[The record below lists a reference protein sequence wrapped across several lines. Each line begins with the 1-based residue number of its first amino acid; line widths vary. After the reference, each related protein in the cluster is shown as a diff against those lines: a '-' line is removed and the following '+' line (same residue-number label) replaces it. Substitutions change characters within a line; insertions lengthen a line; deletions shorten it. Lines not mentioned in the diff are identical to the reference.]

1 MLRCLNA
8 TDSDTTLL
16 TGFCEK
22 YRGDDAHRV
31 MAGNDGD
38 FAARP
43 LSPAICGLTSAVL
56 SEGAMPND
64 DADVARW
71 EHFHHGADIG
81 IRGVGL
87 TRAQAFEQA
96 ALALSAV
103 VTAPDQIRAHT
114 SGPININRD
123 GAGDDFLFLDW
134 INALIF
140 EMATRSM
147 LFARF
152 PVVLDESGLSATVW
166 GEPVDVARHCPAVEP
181 KGTTFTELAVRQPCD
196 GIWIAQCVVDV

>member
-1 MLRCLNA
+1 
-8 TDSDTTLL
+8 
-16 TGFCEK
+16 
-22 YRGDDAHRV
+22 
-31 MAGNDGD
+31 
-38 FAARP
+38 
-43 LSPAICGLTSAVL
+43 
-56 SEGAMPND
+56 MPND

-87 TRAQAFEQA
+87 TKQQAFEQA
-96 ALALSAV
+96 AIALSAV
-103 VTAPDQIRAHT
+103 VTAQDKIQPQT
-114 SGPININRD
+114 SVRINIKRD
-123 GAGDDFLFLDW
+123 GAGDEFLFLDW

-152 PVVLDESGLSATVW
+152 QVVLDESGLSATVW
-166 GEPVDVARHCPAVEP
+166 GEPVNVARHCPAVEP
-181 KGTTFTELAVRQPCD
+181 KGATFTELAVRQTSD

>member
-1 MLRCLNA
+1 
-8 TDSDTTLL
+8 
-16 TGFCEK
+16 
-22 YRGDDAHRV
+22 
-31 MAGNDGD
+31 
-38 FAARP
+38 
-43 LSPAICGLTSAVL
+43 
-56 SEGAMPND
+56 MPND
-64 DADVARW
+64 DPDLTRW

-87 TRAQAFEQA
+87 TRQQAFEQA

-103 VTAPDQIRAHT
+103 VTAPDKIQPQT
-114 SGPININRD
+114 SVRININRN
-123 GAGDDFLFLDW
+123 GAADEFLLLDW

-152 PVVLDESGLSATVW
+152 AVVLDDSGLSATVW

-181 KGTTFTELAVRQPCD
+181 KGATFTELAVSQTCD
-196 GIWIAQCVVDV
+196 GLWIAQCVVDV